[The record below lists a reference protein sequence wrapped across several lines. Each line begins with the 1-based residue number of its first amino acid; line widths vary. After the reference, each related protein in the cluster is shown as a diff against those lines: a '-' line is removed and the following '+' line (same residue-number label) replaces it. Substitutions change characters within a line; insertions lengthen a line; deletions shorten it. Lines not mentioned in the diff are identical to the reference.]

1 MEIYYFPGMLVGAAI
16 FGFALGFWH
25 RSVKSRQRR
34 DKRRANRGRR

>member
-1 MEIYYFPGMLVGAAI
+1 MGNFYLPGMLVVAAI

-34 DKRRANRGRR
+34 NKRRANRGRR